1 MSIRVKSF
9 LKDVGG
15 AGRVTK
21 ARREKLKNASAVP
34 DPKDPIRD
42 LADKLHPSEMQ
53 LRVTDIRDAS
63 PTAKTFRFEA
73 VDGHIP
79 VFQCGQFVNFRLKI
93 GESLLT
99 RPYTI
104 SSAPYEARGEHPFFE
119 ITVRRNVPYLVP
131 DYFFENVHV
140 GDVLT
145 GALPFGTFYWEP
157 LRDTTEL
164 VALAGGSGITPFYAM
179 AKEIAH
185 GKMHGCRLTIL
196 YGSVKSDDIV
206 LKDELDQICAE
217 CPDVKVV
224 HVLSDD
230 PDWPGEHGFITR
242 EIIEKYAA
250 PNSTFLFCGPLAMF
264 RFVRKALEDMGV
276 PQRRFRHDVVNNP
289 ADIST
294 LPGYPKGTEEKT
306 FRITVVRGIHEDV
319 IDPGRANPS
328 PSRSSAALSR
338 SIPTAATASAVSAA
352 ASCSA
357 ATSSAASASGAR
369 LAISSCFAF
378 WPSSTSATTM
388 PSSARKS
395 AAKTSEGQDSDY
407 VNRFQTLCKPIRAS
421 FPEKPAH
428 GCAVCGFIFS
438 EGNGKEPG

>member
-15 AGRVTK
+15 AGRVTE

-185 GKMHGCRLTIL
+185 GKMHG
-196 YGSVKSDDIV
+196 
-206 LKDELDQICAE
+206 
-217 CPDVKVV
+217 
-224 HVLSDD
+224 
-230 PDWPGEHGFITR
+230 
-242 EIIEKYAA
+242 
-250 PNSTFLFCGPLAMF
+250 FLFCGPLAMF

-319 IDPGRANPS
+319 IDARASESVAVALERSAIPVDTHCRNGECGFCRSQLLGGDIFVSPIGDGRRAMDKELGWFH
-328 PSRSSAALSR
+328 A
-338 SIPTAATASAVSAA
+338 
-352 ASCSA
+352 CSA
-357 ATSSAASASGAR
+357 YP
-369 LAISSCFAF
+369 L
-378 WPSSTSATTM
+378 
-388 PSSARKS
+388 
-395 AAKTSEGQDSDY
+395 SD
-407 VNRFQTLCKPIRAS
+407 LKIKIPIM
-421 FPEKPAH
+421 
-428 GCAVCGFIFS
+428 
-438 EGNGKEPG
+438 

>member
-15 AGRVTK
+15 AGRVTE

-79 VFQCGQFVNFRLKI
+79 VFQCGQFMNFRLKI

-164 VALAGGSGITPFYAM
+164 VALAGGSGITPF
-179 AKEIAH
+179 
-185 GKMHGCRLTIL
+185 T
-196 YGSVKSDDIV
+196 
-206 LKDELDQICAE
+206 
-217 CPDVKVV
+217 P
-224 HVLSDD
+224 
-230 PDWPGEHGFITR
+230 WP
-242 EIIEKYAA
+242 
-250 PNSTFLFCGPLAMF
+250 
-264 RFVRKALEDMGV
+264 
-276 PQRRFRHDVVNNP
+276 RR
-289 ADIST
+289 S
-294 LPGYPKGTEEKT
+294 
-306 FRITVVRGIHEDV
+306 
-319 IDPGRANPS
+319 
-328 PSRSSAALSR
+328 
-338 SIPTAATASAVSAA
+338 PTARCTAA
-352 ASCSA
+352 
-357 ATSSAASASGAR
+357 G
-369 LAISSCFAF
+369 
-378 WPSSTSATTM
+378 
-388 PSSARKS
+388 
-395 AAKTSEGQDSDY
+395 
-407 VNRFQTLCKPIRAS
+407 
-421 FPEKPAH
+421 
-428 GCAVCGFIFS
+428 
-438 EGNGKEPG
+438 